1 MRNECLKRQLILIL
15 LLHSDYNIN
24 IIMKNKITDP
34 NISYL
39 VTSKPLEH
47 VKNGYKPPGLV
58 F

>member
-1 MRNECLKRQLILIL
+1 
-15 LLHSDYNIN
+15 
-24 IIMKNKITDP
+24 MKNKITDP